1 MSDFSKFCNSQATKE
16 AEMVLVNFCSIFI
29 FFQTNDISVVFNI
42 VRKIRGV
49 SKWVC
54 GHDQMNSKADNA
66 FNDPFCVGTLILEV
80 RWKILRG

>member
-1 MSDFSKFCNSQATKE
+1 
-16 AEMVLVNFCSIFI
+16 MVLVSIRMMFI
-29 FFQTNDISVVFNI
+29 FFQTNDVSVVFNI
-42 VRKIRGV
+42 VRKVRAI

-66 FNDPFCVGTLILEV
+66 FNDPICVGTLILEV